1 LAAEFTGFCATGWR
15 HVPCAA
21 ANRLL
26 TIATI
31 YRVDVSEAFAAMT
44 RHQPRNAGFSDSVF

>member
-1 LAAEFTGFCATGWR
+1 LAAEFTGFLATGWR
-15 HVPCAA
+15 HVSCAA

-31 YRVDVSEAFAAMT
+31 DRVDVSEAFAAT
-44 RHQPRNAGFSDSVF
+44 TSHQPRTAGFSDSVF